1 MSKLFGGLAT
11 GGLQIRIDLAGTPE
25 SHPDRIKYIRHR
37 PSWKVRK
44 NVFLALKNR
53 QLQDGPQ
60 QPQPYGIMSKQDQP
74 QHPMVYS
81 DDHDTEGEVTLAM
94 PPGKKLD
101 HMGVQIR
108 FFGRIDM
115 EAGAHEGRPH
125 YDFVS
130 LSKELLPPGALFD
143 KRTIPFNFRGVE
155 KIHEVRL
162 GMNCKPGKT
171 CLLGQHPYP
180 PQTH

>member
-1 MSKLFGGLAT
+1 MEDTTRKKGPRRDDEERVGERRRESAYGEVVVCIPAVLLSILTGDSTFFVPALFRPQSKLFGGLAT
-11 GGLQIRIDLAGTPE
+11 GGLQIRIDLSGTPE

-60 QPQPYGIMSKQDQP
+60 QQQQQAPQQYGMSKQDQP
-74 QHPMVYS
+74 LMVYS

-115 EAGAHEGRPH
+115 
-125 YDFVS
+125 
-130 LSKELLPPGALFD
+130 
-143 KRTIPFNFRGVE
+143 
-155 KIHEVRL
+155 VR
-162 GMNCKPGKT
+162 
-171 CLLGQHPYP
+171 
-180 PQTH
+180 

>member
-1 MSKLFGGLAT
+1 MRGLASPSSSLNAPTLSQPQSKLFGGLAT

-44 NVFLALKNR
+44 NVFLALKSR

-60 QPQPYGIMSKQDQP
+60 QQQQYGMGKQLQHGDQA
-74 QHPMVYS
+74 QHFMVYS

-115 EAGAHEGRPH
+115 
-125 YDFVS
+125 
-130 LSKELLPPGALFD
+130 
-143 KRTIPFNFRGVE
+143 
-155 KIHEVRL
+155 VRL
-162 GMNCKPGKT
+162 T
-171 CLLGQHPYP
+171 S
-180 PQTH
+180 

>member
-1 MSKLFGGLAT
+1 MGAGGVWKTQLVRKALAGTTRREWESEEERVHMVRSSCAFQQSFSLFLPETQRSSFPPLFRPQSKLFGGLAT
-11 GGLQIRIDLAGTPE
+11 GGLQIRIDLSGTPE

-60 QPQPYGIMSKQDQP
+60 QQQQYGMSKQDQP
-74 QHPMVYS
+74 LMVYS

-115 EAGAHEGRPH
+115 
-125 YDFVS
+125 
-130 LSKELLPPGALFD
+130 
-143 KRTIPFNFRGVE
+143 
-155 KIHEVRL
+155 VR
-162 GMNCKPGKT
+162 
-171 CLLGQHPYP
+171 
-180 PQTH
+180 